1 MKKAIRNNLF
11 SFATSELS
19 QDAFICWCLN
29 WFNDGSKPV
38 LQEMAKKIIFKLT
51 NVKEF
56 VVKKIVSVDIF
67 RQFSRKV
74 KVDNKSIHVKIDVL
88 VIVNN
93 DIAVIIEDKT
103 YSNEHDQQIERYKK
117 GLQEIYK
124 DKQLSKII
132 TVYWKTGV
140 YNDWDKVTVADKK
153 ITGEDVK
160 GLLADYVNE
169 SEIIKDYFDCL
180 EANLQWQ
187 EEHKKYWLPLGVP
200 WWELNI
206 VNYHIAQ
213 YTLLR
218 EIFPEKRWD
227 ISTGRYEGEYEIYM
241 GSSFDRPWTQTVAK
255 WGKFSNDEKKE
266 DWYKLFWRIDSD
278 KNGPYISF
286 RICEW
291 GYSKKKAERHKKL
304 YQKLSLLMAEI
315 VEAMSDKDKLGLR
328 EAVKSNNGGYNEAAF
343 FHYHLDFSDWD
354 KNKEMIIQAIRE
366 ISDKFVERFTREVEP
381 EFLEY
386 KKEHAEKN
394 S

>member
-1 MKKAIRNNLF
+1 MKKVIRNSLF

-29 WFNDGSKPV
+29 WFNDASKPA
-38 LQEMAKKIIFKLT
+38 LQEMAKKIITKLT
-51 NVKEF
+51 NIEEIF
-56 VVKKIVSVDIF
+56 SVEIL

-74 KVDNKSIHVKIDVL
+74 KVNNKLIHVKIDVL

-124 DKQLSKII
+124 DLQKIYKDKPLSKII
-132 TVYWKTGV
+132 TVYWKTGF
-140 YNDWDKVTVADKK
+140 YNDWDKVTVADVK

-187 EEHKKYWLPLGVP
+187 EEHKKYWLPHGVP

-218 EIFPEKRWD
+218 EIFPEERWD

-241 GSSFDRPWTQTVAK
+241 GSSFGRPWTQTVVK
-255 WGKFSNDEKKE
+255 WSEFKKDE
-266 DWYKLFWRIDSD
+266 WYKLFWRIDSD

-291 GYSKKKAERHKKL
+291 YYSKEKEKRHRQL
-304 YQKLSLLMAEI
+304 YQKLSSLMAEI
-315 VEAMSDKDKLGLR
+315 VEGIHDKLDLR
-328 EAVKSNNGGYNEAAF
+328 KAVKTNNGGYNEAAF

-354 KNKEMIIQAIRE
+354 NKKDLVINTIRE
-366 ISDKFVERFTREVEP
+366 ISDKFVVRFTEEIAP

-386 KKEHAEKN
+386 KKEETIEIK

>member
-103 YSNEHDQQIERYKK
+103 YSNEHDQQIERYKR

-124 DKQLSKII
+124 EKPLSKII
-132 TVYWKTGV
+132 TVYWKTGF
-140 YNDWDKVTVADKK
+140 YNDWDDVTVADVK
-153 ITGEDVK
+153 ITGEYVRN
-160 GLLADYVNE
+160 LLADYLNE

-180 EANLQWQ
+180 EANLQWV
-187 EEHKKYWLPLGVP
+187 EEHKQYWLPFGVP

-206 VNYHIAQ
+206 VNYHVAQ
-213 YTLLR
+213 YTFLR
-218 EIFPEKRWD
+218 EIFPKERWD
-227 ISTGRYEGEYEIYM
+227 KSTGRYEGEYEIYM
-241 GSSFDRPWTQTVAK
+241 GSSFGRPWTQTVVK
-255 WGKFSNDEKKE
+255 WSEFKKAE
-266 DWYKLFWRIDSD
+266 WYKLFWRIDSD
-278 KNGPYISF
+278 K
-286 RICEW
+286 
-291 GYSKKKAERHKKL
+291 
-304 YQKLSLLMAEI
+304 
-315 VEAMSDKDKLGLR
+315 KLGLR

>member
-1 MKKAIRNNLF
+1 MKKVIRNSLF

-29 WFNDGSKPV
+29 WFNDDSKPA
-38 LQEMAKKIIFKLT
+38 LQEMAKKIITRLT
-51 NVKEF
+51 NIE
-56 VVKKIVSVDIF
+56 KIFSVEIL

-74 KVDNKSIHVKIDVL
+74 KVDNESVHVKIDVL

-103 YSNEHDQQIERYKK
+103 YSNEHDQQIARYKK

-124 DKQLSKII
+124 DKPLSKII
-132 TVYWKTGV
+132 TVYWKTGF
-140 YNDWDKVTVADKK
+140 YNDWDNVTVADVK
-153 ITGEDVK
+153 ITGEAVK
-160 GLLADYVNE
+160 SLIAAYVNE
-169 SEIIKDYFDCL
+169 SEILKDYFDYL

-187 EEHKKYWLPLGVP
+187 EEHKKYWLPHRVP

-206 VNYHIAQ
+206 VNYHVAQ
-213 YTLLR
+213 YTFLR
-218 EIFPEKRWD
+218 EIFPKERWD
-227 ISTGRYEGEYEIYM
+227 KSTGKYEGEYEIYM
-241 GSSFDRPWTQTVAK
+241 GSSFGRPWTQTVVK
-255 WGKFSNDEKKE
+255 WSEFKKDE
-266 DWYKLFWRIDSD
+266 WYKLFWRIDSD

-291 GYSKKKAERHKKL
+291 YYSKEKEKRHRQL
-304 YQKLSLLMAEI
+304 YQKLSSLMAEI
-315 VEAMSDKDKLGLR
+315 VEGIHDKLDLR
-328 EAVKSNNGGYNEAAF
+328 KAVKTNNGGYNEAAF

>member
-1 MKKAIRNNLF
+1 M
-11 SFATSELS
+11 
-19 QDAFICWCLN
+19 
-29 WFNDGSKPV
+29 
-38 LQEMAKKIIFKLT
+38 
-51 NVKEF
+51 
-56 VVKKIVSVDIF
+56 
-67 RQFSRKV
+67 
-74 KVDNKSIHVKIDVL
+74 
-88 VIVNN
+88 IVNN

-103 YSNEHDQQIERYKK
+103 YSNEHDRQIERYKK
-117 GLQEIYK
+117 GLQEICK
-124 DKQLSKII
+124 DKPLSKII
-132 TVYWKTGV
+132 TVYWKTGF
-140 YNDWDKVTVADKK
+140 YNDWDKVTVADVK

-180 EANLQWQ
+180 EANSQWQ
-187 EEHKKYWLPLGVP
+187 EEHKKYWLPHGVP

-218 EIFPEKRWD
+218 EIFPEERWD

-241 GSSFDRPWTQTVAK
+241 GSSFGRPWTQTVAK
-255 WGKFSNDEKKE
+255 WGKFSNDKKKE

-278 KNGPYISF
+278 KGGPYISF
-286 RICEW
+286 RFYEW
-291 GYSKKKAERHKKL
+291 GYSKNTAERHKNL
-304 YQKLSLLMAEI
+304 YNELSDLMEKIINAWP
-315 VEAMSDKDKLGLR
+315 DNGLNLVNALR
-328 EAVKSNNGGYNEAAF
+328 KNKGNYNEATF
-343 FHYHLDFSDWD
+343 FHYYLDFSHWD
-354 KNKEMIIQAIRE
+354 RDKDIVIKTIRE

>member
-1 MKKAIRNNLF
+1 MMKNNLF

-29 WFNDGSKPV
+29 WFNDASKPV

-56 VVKKIVSVDIF
+56 VVEKIVSVDIF

-103 YSNEHDQQIERYKK
+103 YSNEHDQQIARYKK

-124 DKQLSKII
+124 EKPLSKII
-132 TVYWKTGV
+132 TVYWKTGFF
-140 YNDWDKVTVADKK
+140 NDWDKVTVADVK

-160 GLLADYVNE
+160 SLLAPYIDE

-180 EANLQWQ
+180 EENLQWH
-187 EEHKKYWLPLGVP
+187 EEHKQYWLPLGVP
-200 WWELNI
+200 WWKLNI
-206 VNYHIAQ
+206 VNYNVAQ
-213 YTLLR
+213 YTFLR
-218 EIFPEKRWD
+218 EIFPEERWD
-227 ISTGRYEGEYEIYM
+227 ISTGKYEGEYEIYM
-241 GSSFDRPWTQTVAK
+241 GSSFGRPWAQTVVK
-255 WGKFSNDEKKE
+255 WSEFKKDE
-266 DWYKLFWRIDSD
+266 WYKLFWRIDSD
-278 KNGPYISF
+278 KNGPYISC
-286 RICEW
+286 RIYEW
-291 GYSKKKAERHKKL
+291 YYSKEKTERHRKL
-304 YQKLSLLMAEI
+304 YQKLSSLMAEI
-315 VEAMSDKDKLGLR
+315 VEDIHDELDLR
-328 EAVKSNNGGYNEAAF
+328 KAVKSNNGGYNEAAF
-343 FHYHLDFSDWD
+343 FHYHLDFSDWYNSKD
-354 KNKEMIIQAIRE
+354 MVIQAIRE

-386 KKEHAEKN
+386 KKDRVEPN

>member
-1 MKKAIRNNLF
+1 MIDVKKAIRNNLF

-29 WFNDGSKPV
+29 WFNAPSKPA
-38 LQEMAKKIIFKLT
+38 LQEMAKKIIAKLT
-51 NVKEF
+51 NIEEIF
-56 VVKKIVSVDIF
+56 SVEIL

-74 KVDNKSIHVKIDVL
+74 TVDGKRIHVKIDIL
-88 VIVNN
+88 VVVNKN
-93 DIAVIIEDKT
+93 IAVIIEDKT
-103 YSNEHDQQIERYKK
+103 NSNEHDQQIERYKR

-124 DKQLSKII
+124 EKPLSKII
-132 TVYWKTGV
+132 TVYWKTGF
-140 YNDWDKVTVADKK
+140 YNDWDEVTVADVK
-153 ITGEDVK
+153 ITGEDVRD
-160 GLLADYVNE
+160 LLADYLNE

-180 EANLQWQ
+180 EANLQWD
-187 EEHKKYWLPLGVP
+187 EEHKQYWLPFGVP

-206 VNYHIAQ
+206 VNYHVAQ
-213 YTLLR
+213 YTFLR
-218 EIFPEKRWD
+218 EIFPKERWD
-227 ISTGRYEGEYEIYM
+227 KSTGKYEGEYEIWF
-241 GSSFDRPWTQTVAK
+241 GSSFGRPWAQTVVK
-255 WGKFSNDEKKE
+255 WSEFKKVE
-266 DWYKLFWRIDSD
+266 WYKLYWRIDSD

-286 RICEW
+286 RIAEW

>member
-1 MKKAIRNNLF
+1 MIDVKKAIRNNLF

-103 YSNEHDQQIERYKK
+103 YSNEHDQQIERYKR

-124 DKQLSKII
+124 EKPLSKII
-132 TVYWKTGV
+132 TVYWKTGF
-140 YNDWDKVTVADKK
+140 YNDWDDVTVADVK
-153 ITGEDVK
+153 ITGEYVRN
-160 GLLADYVNE
+160 LLADYLNE

-180 EANLQWQ
+180 EANLQWV
-187 EEHKKYWLPLGVP
+187 EEHKQYWLPFGVP

-206 VNYHIAQ
+206 VNYHVAQ
-213 YTLLR
+213 YTFLR
-218 EIFPEKRWD
+218 EIFPKERWD
-227 ISTGRYEGEYEIYM
+227 KSTGRYEGEYEIYM
-241 GSSFDRPWTQTVAK
+241 GSSFGRPWTQTVVK
-255 WGKFSNDEKKE
+255 WSEFKKAE
-266 DWYKLFWRIDSD
+266 WYKLFWRIDSD

-286 RICEW
+286 RMCEW

-343 FHYHLDFSDWD
+343 FHYHLDFR
-354 KNKEMIIQAIRE
+354 IGIR
-366 ISDKFVERFTREVEP
+366 IKR
-381 EFLEY
+381 
-386 KKEHAEKN
+386 
-394 S
+394 

>member
-1 MKKAIRNNLF
+1 MIDVKKAIRNSLF

-29 WFNDGSKPV
+29 WFNDASKPV

-51 NVKEF
+51 NVEEF
-56 VVKKIVSVDIF
+56 FVEKIVSVDIF

-74 KVDNKSIHVKIDVL
+74 KVDNKSIHVKIEFL

-132 TVYWKTGV
+132 TVYWKTGF

-241 GSSFDRPWTQTVAK
+241 GSSFGRPWTQTTVK
-255 WGKFSNDEKKE
+255 WSEFKKDE
-266 DWYKLFWRIDSD
+266 WYKLFWRIDSD

-291 GYSKKKAERHKKL
+291 YYSKEKEKRHRQL
-304 YQKLSLLMAEI
+304 YQKLSSLMAEI
-315 VEAMSDKDKLGLR
+315 VGDIHDKLDLR
-328 EAVKSNNGGYNEAAF
+328 KAVKSNKGGYNEAAF

-354 KNKEMIIQAIRE
+354 NKKNLVINTIRE
-366 ISDKFVERFTREVEP
+366 INDKFVARFTDEIEP

-386 KKEHAEKN
+386 KKEE
-394 S
+394 SIE

>member
-1 MKKAIRNNLF
+1 MIDVKKVIRNSLF

-29 WFNDGSKPV
+29 WFNDDSKPA
-38 LQEMAKKIIFKLT
+38 LQEMAKKIITRLT
-51 NVKEF
+51 NIE
-56 VVKKIVSVDIF
+56 KIFSVEIL

-74 KVDNKSIHVKIDVL
+74 KVDNESVHVKIDVL

-103 YSNEHDQQIERYKK
+103 YSNEHDQQIARYKK

-124 DKQLSKII
+124 DKPLSKII
-132 TVYWKTGV
+132 TVYWKTGF
-140 YNDWDKVTVADKK
+140 YNDWDNVTVADVK

-160 GLLADYVNE
+160 SLIAAYVNE
-169 SEIIKDYFDCL
+169 SEILKDYFDYL

-187 EEHKKYWLPLGVP
+187 EEHKQYWLPLGAP

-213 YTLLR
+213 YTFLR
-218 EIFPEKRWD
+218 EIFPEKRWN

-241 GSSFDRPWTQTVAK
+241 GSSFGRPWTQTVVK
-255 WGKFSNDEKKE
+255 WSEFKKDE
-266 DWYKLFWRIDSD
+266 WYKLFWRIDSD

-291 GYSKKKAERHKKL
+291 YYSKEKEKRHRQL
-304 YQKLSLLMAEI
+304 YQKLSSLMAEI
-315 VEAMSDKDKLGLR
+315 VEGIHDKLDLR
-328 EAVKSNNGGYNEAAF
+328 KAVKTNNGGYNEAAF

-354 KNKEMIIQAIRE
+354 NKKDLVINTIRE
-366 ISDKFVERFTREVEP
+366 ISDKFVVRFTEEIAP

-386 KKEHAEKN
+386 KKEETIEIK